1 MTQTFFFPLYKPA
14 MAFRSFLI
22 PKVPLLNTR
31 RQVII
36 RTFAKTMSAPEPVQN
51 SGAAAT
57 PAATAATPEG
67 AREKTAKEI
76 EKEKKKAEKMAKFL
90 AKKQKQE
97 ADAKVKP
104 AAEKKPKKEKKVAE
118 PVPEWTD
125 LTKPGEKKQLAS
137 LDDPAFKAYNP
148 KNVESSWYAWWEQ
161 QKFFEPKLAAGKLQ
175 DAGSF
180 TIAAP
185 PPNVTGALHI
195 GHALTFA
202 IQDSLI
208 RYNRMK
214 GKTTL
219 YLPGFDHA
227 GISTQSVVEK
237 QVWKTEG
244 KTRHDYGREKFVEK
258 VWEWKEDYHAR
269 IKNQVKR
276 LGASFD
282 WSREAFTLN
291 PDLSA
296 AVTEAF
302 VRLHEDG
309 TIYRASRLVNWS
321 TKLNT
326 AISNLEVDNKTV
338 PGRTLLS
345 VPDYAEKIEFG
356 VLTSYSYRVVDSDET
371 ITVATTRPET
381 LFGDTG
387 VAVHPKDPRYTHL
400 HGKYVQ
406 HPFLPR
412 HIPIVTD
419 AEAVDMEFGTGAVK
433 ITPAHDQN
441 DYNTGKRHNLEFI
454 NILTD
459 DGLLNENCGPEWQGV
474 KRFDARAKVI
484 SELQKLGLY
493 VGQQDNEMTIPTCSR
508 SGDVIEPLLKPQ
520 WWVRQDEMAQEAM
533 KAVRS
538 GEITIAPKSSE
549 KEYFQWMENIQD
561 WCISRQLWW
570 GHRCPVYFVVVDGQE
585 GDRLDNNYWVAGRT
599 YEEALEKATQKFP
612 DTKFTLEQDEDV
624 LDTWFSSG
632 LWPISTLGWPNNT
645 EDLKLYAPF
654 SMLETGWDILF
665 FWVSR
670 MILLTLKLT
679 GKVPFKEVFC
689 HSLVRDAQGRKMSKS
704 LGNVVDP
711 LDVISGISLEA
722 LHDKLK
728 VGNLDPKEIE
738 KAAAGQKQ
746 SYPSGIPECGTDALR
761 FALCAYTTG
770 GRDINL
776 DILRV
781 EGYRKF
787 CNKIYQATKFVLGR
801 LGDDYVPPATSAKSG
816 NESLVEKWI
825 LHKLTDAAKAVNLHL
840 DNREFSEATSAIYNF
855 WYDLCDVYIEN
866 SKALIQEGT
875 PEQKKSAQDTLYTC
889 IDGALKLIHPF
900 MPYVTEEMWQRLPR
914 RAGDNAPSITVAE
927 YPVYEKGFDDVA
939 SLDAYELVLNITKGA
954 RSLLSQYNILK
965 NGQVYVESSDATIRE
980 ICKDQKD
987 SIVSLIKGVEKIDVL
1002 EAGDAVPSGCA
1013 LNGVSANTNVHVLV
1027 KGQID
1032 IDAEISKVDKKLSN
1046 IQEMQAKLRD
1056 SMSKFT
1062 DKTKQEAKDA
1072 AYKRAENFKAEAE
1085 GYEQTIAILEK
1096 LKL

>member
-1 MTQTFFFPLYKPA
+1 
-14 MAFRSFLI
+14 
-22 PKVPLLNTR
+22 
-31 RQVII
+31 
-36 RTFAKTMSAPEPVQN
+36 
-51 SGAAAT
+51 
-57 PAATAATPEG
+57 
-67 AREKTAKEI
+67 
-76 EKEKKKAEKMAKFL
+76 
-90 AKKQKQE
+90 
-97 ADAKVKP
+97 
-104 AAEKKPKKEKKVAE
+104 
-118 PVPEWTD
+118 
-125 LTKPGEKKQLAS
+125 
-137 LDDPAFKAYNP
+137 
-148 KNVESSWYAWWEQ
+148 
-161 QKFFEPKLAAGKLQ
+161 
-175 DAGSF
+175 
-180 TIAAP
+180 
-185 PPNVTGALHI
+185 
-195 GHALTFA
+195 
-202 IQDSLI
+202 
-208 RYNRMK
+208 
-214 GKTTL
+214 
-219 YLPGFDHA
+219 
-227 GISTQSVVEK
+227 
-237 QVWKTEG
+237 
-244 KTRHDYGREKFVEK
+244 
-258 VWEWKEDYHAR
+258 
-269 IKNQVKR
+269 
-276 LGASFD
+276 
-282 WSREAFTLN
+282 
-291 PDLSA
+291 
-296 AVTEAF
+296 
-302 VRLHEDG
+302 
-309 TIYRASRLVNWS
+309 
-321 TKLNT
+321 
-326 AISNLEVDNKTV
+326 
-338 PGRTLLS
+338 
-345 VPDYAEKIEFG
+345 
-356 VLTSYSYRVVDSDET
+356 
-371 ITVATTRPET
+371 
-381 LFGDTG
+381 
-387 VAVHPKDPRYTHL
+387 
-400 HGKYVQ
+400 
-406 HPFLPR
+406 
-412 HIPIVTD
+412 
-419 AEAVDMEFGTGAVK
+419 
-433 ITPAHDQN
+433 
-441 DYNTGKRHNLEFI
+441 
-454 NILTD
+454 
-459 DGLLNENCGPEWQGV
+459 
-474 KRFDARAKVI
+474 
-484 SELQKLGLY
+484 
-493 VGQQDNEMTIPTCSR
+493 
-508 SGDVIEPLLKPQ
+508 
-520 WWVRQDEMAQEAM
+520 
-533 KAVRS
+533 
-538 GEITIAPKSSE
+538 
-549 KEYFQWMENIQD
+549 
-561 WCISRQLWW
+561 
-570 GHRCPVYFVVVDGQE
+570 
-585 GDRLDNNYWVAGRT
+585 
-599 YEEALEKATQKFP
+599 
-612 DTKFTLEQDEDV
+612 
-624 LDTWFSSG
+624 
-632 LWPISTLGWPNNT
+632 
-645 EDLKLYAPF
+645 
-654 SMLETGWDILF
+654 
-665 FWVSR
+665 

-1032 IDAEISKVDKKLSN
+1032 IDAEITKVDKKLSN

>member
-1 MTQTFFFPLYKPA
+1 MVLSRLFLGKPRISA
-14 MAFRSFLI
+14 VTAY
-22 PKVPLLNTR
+22 
-31 RQVII
+31 
-36 RTFAKTMSAPEPVQN
+36 RTFATRMSEQDKIAAAPTAEEPVK
-51 SGAAAT
+51 
-57 PAATAATPEG
+57 
-67 AREKTAKEI
+67 EKTAKEL
-76 EKEKKKAEKMAKFL
+76 EKEKKKAEKLAKFL
-90 AKKQKQE
+90 AKKKKQE
-97 ADAKVKP
+97 EDAKSAKP
-104 AAEKKPKKEKKVAE
+104 TEKKPKKEKKVAE
-118 PVPEWTD
+118 PVPEWVDT
-125 LTKPGEKKQLAS
+125 TKPGEKKVLAA
-137 LDDPAFKAYNP
+137 LEDAAFKAYNP
-148 KNVESSWYAWWEQ
+148 KNVETSWYTWWEQ
-161 QKFFEPKLAAGKLQ
+161 QKFFEPALDNGNVKKEGVF
-175 DAGSF
+175 S
-180 TIAAP
+180 IPAP

-195 GHALTFA
+195 GHALTIA
-202 IQDSLI
+202 IQDTLI
-208 RYNRMK
+208 RHNRMR

-219 YLPGFDHA
+219 FLPGFDHA

-237 QVWKTEG
+237 QIWKTEK

-258 VWEWKEDYHAR
+258 VWEWKEEYHAR
-269 IKNQVKR
+269 IKDQVKR
-276 LGASFD
+276 LGASYD

-326 AISNLEVDNKTV
+326 AISNLEVDNKNIA
-338 PGRTLLS
+338 GRTLLS
-345 VPDYAEKIEFG
+345 VPNYDEKIEFG
-356 VLTSYSYRVVDSDET
+356 VLTSYSYQVVDSDER

-400 HGKYVQ
+400 HGKFVQ
-406 HPFLPR
+406 HPFLDR
-412 HIPIVTD
+412 KIPIVTD
-419 AEAVDMEFGTGAVK
+419 SEAVDMEFGTGAVK

-441 DYNTGKRHNLEFI
+441 DYNTGKRQNLEFI

-459 DGLLNENCGPEWQGV
+459 DGLLNENCGEWKGM

-484 SELQKLGLY
+484 EELKRLGLY
-493 VGQQDNEMTIPTCSR
+493 VDQKDNEMTIPTCSR
-508 SGDVIEPLLKPQ
+508 SGDIIEPLLKPQ
-520 WWVRQDEMAQEAM
+520 WWVRQDEMAKEAI
-533 KAVRS
+533 KAVKS
-538 GEITIAPKSSE
+538 GEITITPKTSE
-549 KEYFQWMENIQD
+549 REYFHWMENIQD

-570 GHRCPVYFVVVDGQE
+570 GHRCPVYFVVIEGTE
-585 GDRLDNNYWVAGRT
+585 GDRLDNKYWVAGRT
-599 YEEALEKATQKFP
+599 YEEALEKANNKFP

-632 LWPISTLGWPNNT
+632 LWPISTLGWPNNS
-645 EDLKLYAPF
+645 EDMKTFAPM

-704 LGNVVDP
+704 LGNVIDP
-711 LDVISGISLEA
+711 LDVITGISLES

-728 VGNLDPKEIE
+728 IGNLDPKEIE

-746 SYPSGIPECGTDALR
+746 SYPNGIPECGTDALR

-801 LGDDYVPPATSAKSG
+801 LGADYQPPASAAKSG
-816 NESLVEKWI
+816 QESLVEKWI
-825 LHKLTDAAKAVNLHL
+825 LHKLTTAAAAVNTHL
-840 DNREFSEATSAIYNF
+840 DNREFSEATTAVYNF

-875 PEQKKSAQDTLYTC
+875 PEQKKSAQDTLFTC
-889 IDGALKLIHPF
+889 IDGALRLTHPF
-900 MPYVTEEMWQRLPR
+900 MPFVTEEMWQRLPR
-914 RAGDNAPSITVAE
+914 RAGDDAPSITVAA
-927 YPVYEKGFDDVA
+927 YPEHEAGFDDVA
-939 SLDAYELVLNITKGA
+939 SLEAYELVLSITKGA

-965 NGQVYVESSDATIRE
+965 NGRVYVETSDESVRSICQDQRE
-980 ICKDQKD
+980 
-987 SIVSLIKGVEKIDVL
+987 SIAALIKGVDNIDVL
-1002 EAGDAVPSGCA
+1002 KAGEAVPSGCA
-1013 LNGVSANTNVHVLV
+1013 LNGVSASTNVHVLV

-1032 IDAEISKVDKKLSN
+1032 LDAEIGKVNKKLSN
-1046 IQEMQAKLRD
+1046 VKELQTKLND
-1056 SMSKFT
+1056 SIGKFT
-1062 DKTKQEAKDA
+1062 DKTKPEAKEA
-1072 AYKRAENFKAEAE
+1072 AYARAENFKAEIE
-1085 GYEQTIAILEK
+1085 GYEQTITILEK